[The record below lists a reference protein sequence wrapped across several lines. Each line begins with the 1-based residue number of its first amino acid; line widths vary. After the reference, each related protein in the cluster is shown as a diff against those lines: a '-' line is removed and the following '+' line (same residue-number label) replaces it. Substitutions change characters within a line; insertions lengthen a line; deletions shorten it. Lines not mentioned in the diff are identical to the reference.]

1 MALMTLAAC
10 TTTVSQK
17 SLRTYSLLPGVVVVI
32 DVYVSLSDVLL
43 NDVITHGALTA
54 GAVRV
59 DCCDIS
65 AKKQTSKCVSKCR
78 TLDGQL

>member
-1 MALMTLAAC
+1 M
-10 TTTVSQK
+10 
-17 SLRTYSLLPGVVVVI
+17 VV

-65 AKKQTSKCVSKCR
+65 AKSRHQNVLANIVHLMDSCR
-78 TLDGQL
+78 GDKEIPSPKKG